1 MAAVT
6 EADPGTRRRRRLIA
20 LVVAWIV
27 VLAGLV
33 WWSVRNDPPTVPEQR
48 TIADAL
54 PVLERATGAL
64 MAAAT
69 GDDRAVELGDLRVS
83 RDCSVTP
90 VRRGIEAARTV
101 TVYVPADRAL
111 PVLKEIA
118 AALPAHF
125 RAEAGASSGGRRVG
139 LHADAGGF
147 VAIDAGADA
156 GTQVFQ
162 LVARTGC
169 RPLDGGADVSPADPP
184 APSTPPSLRTAL
196 AALGG
201 AGQARLR
208 EVACPDGGTAR
219 TYTVDGVRAPR
230 DLGRSLQPA
239 VEGATVVR
247 AEPAGWAYL
256 AGTDSVV
263 VVKDGDALRVS
274 STTACSQ

>member
-1 MAAVT
+1 MT
-6 EADPGTRRRRRLIA
+6 EPHPGTRRRRVLIA
-20 LVVAWIV
+20 LLAAWIAA
-27 VLAGLV
+27 LAGLA

-54 PVLERATGAL
+54 PVLQRAAGAL
-64 MAAAT
+64 IAASA
-69 GDDRAVELGDLRVS
+69 GDDRAVELGGLRMY

-90 VRRGIEAARTV
+90 IRRGIEAARTV
-101 TVYVPADRAL
+101 TVHVPAGRAL

-118 AALPAHF
+118 AALPAAF
-125 RAEAGASSGGRRVG
+125 RAEAGSSSGGRRVG

-147 VAIDAGADA
+147 VAIDAAADS

-162 LVARTGC
+162 LEATTGC
-169 RPLDGGADVSPADPP
+169 RPVDGGVDLNPADPP
-184 APSTPPSLRTAL
+184 APSTPPSLRRALTAL
-196 AALGG
+196 GS
-201 AGQARLR
+201 AGRPRLR

-219 TYTVDGVRAPR
+219 TYTVDGVPAPR

-239 VEGATVVR
+239 IDGATVVR

-256 AGTDSVV
+256 TGSVSVV

-274 STTACSQ
+274 STIACGQ